1 MFWRYQKEEYKI
13 IALLNWVHYC
23 VMSIS
28 LTKEFEKDKDWFYII
43 PIEFLDDFIDTDL
56 LQIMSIYSI
65 WIKSFMKTWTLSII
79 RNLSIW
85 WYSEQVVKDYIN
97 IIQSYKM
104 TSSVEYDWSK
114 REEIVKW
121 IYSFIRSEKVMNKII
136 KKLSYLKKS
145 DLKEFLQNTKM
156 IWVKFNFK

>member
-1 MFWRYQKEEYKI
+1 
-13 IALLNWVHYC
+13 
-23 VMSIS
+23 MSIS